1 MVIALIA
8 MVAVVMLVMP
18 FVVSMS
24 FVFAIVMA
32 VIFVTVVLMYHIM
45 SVNVVSVI
53 FYSGM
58 FFMALFPMF
67 VSGMFF
73 MAHFPAFLVPFM
85 SAVRNFVSMV
95 FMLPDIMMLRIV
107 MDSIRMVIFVAVHP
121 CALPRRVIDKDH
133 ATVPGN
139 AVISP
144 SPWPI

>member
-8 MVAVVMLVMP
+8 MVAVVMLVMA

-32 VIFVTVVLMYHIM
+32 VIFVTVVLMCHVM
-45 SVNVVSVI
+45 SVNVVAVI
-53 FYSGM
+53 FYFGM
-58 FFMALFPMF
+58 FFMAFF
-67 VSGMFF
+67 SGMLL
-73 MAHFPAFLVPFM
+73 MAHFPAFFIPFM

-95 FMLPDIMMLRIV
+95 FMLPDIMMFRV
-107 MDSIRMVIFVAVHP
+107 ATDGIRMDVFVAVDP
-121 CALPRRVIDKDH
+121 CALPRRVIDEHH